1 MYVFS
6 AYIKSMSIIT
16 INVFLKYLESGISPD
31 SLESKFTQLRSASLG
46 GKIKN
51 YQDKIRCY
59 PMHCSQTPP
68 FMGFLRQ
75 EYCSR
80 LPFPSPRIWFF
91 CNPMGCGLPGS
102 SVLGKSLGVGCHFLL
117 QGIFPTQGSNPGLL
131 CWQADSATEPHTVTN
146 LVRYRA
152 LARQF
157 AHLTPLL
164 VRTCMSRV
172 SGTSKVTPGA
182 MICYG
187 DSQNSPSTCASF
199 VWCLTHF
206 SIKATLS
213 FALLYEIGIICFV
226 MWVNR
231 INKFEGFLFY
241 SFSF

>member
-1 MYVFS
+1 
-6 AYIKSMSIIT
+6 MS
-16 INVFLKYLESGISPD
+16 FLSILSQGSVQIHWS
-31 SLESKFTQLRSASLG
+31 RSSHNWGVPLWEEKWKIA
-46 GKIKN
+46 KIKLGVTPCTVAC
-51 YQDKIRCY
+51 QA
-59 PMHCSQTPP
+59 PP

-75 EYCSR
+75 GYWSG

-152 LARQF
+152 LALQF

-187 DSQNSPSTCASF
+187 DSQNSPSTCTSF